1 MEESVDSHSFNDN
14 SNTSRQFIS
23 KYVQINYSMWPI
35 PSTVL
40 SQISGLQPLDSCE
53 CDFEYR
59 WNHCCSFLVI
69 FLYCVNSGL
78 FEEEITHSEKFY
90 RMCVA

>member
-1 MEESVDSHSFNDN
+1 
-14 SNTSRQFIS
+14 
-23 KYVQINYSMWPI
+23 
-35 PSTVL
+35 
-40 SQISGLQPLDSCE
+40 
-53 CDFEYR
+53 
-59 WNHCCSFLVI
+59 VI